1 MSQKPRS
8 DARAVTNTTHRQP
21 RSDAR
26 AVLKGTLL
34 LAGGLLL
41 AARGERR

>member
-1 MSQKPRS
+1 MSQKPRT
-8 DARAVTNTTHRQP
+8 DARAVLNTTHREP
-21 RSDAR
+21 HTDAR

-41 AARGERR
+41 AARGER